1 MEKYLSIPVTNEGN
15 QLVTLSNVK
24 LIEVG
29 DVAGPGSNPTTTTTI
44 YYGSSKTIEFTHA
57 AVPAN
62 STIFRNYLQTQ
73 MRSAL
78 STSWTNVSKEINPA
92 YAVSNIDIA

>member
-24 LIEVG
+24 LIE
-29 DVAGPGSNPTTTTTI
+29 AASTTSTTI
-44 YYGSSKTIEFTHA
+44 NYGSSKVVTITHA
-57 AVPAN
+57 AVAAN
-62 STIFRNYLQTQ
+62 STIFRNYIQTE
-73 MRSAL
+73 MAAAL
-78 STSWTNVSKEINPA
+78 SMSWTNVSLEIAPA

>member
-24 LIEVG
+24 LIE
-29 DVAGPGSNPTTTTTI
+29 AASTTSTTI
-44 YYGSSKTIEFTHA
+44 NYGSSKVITITHA
-57 AVPAN
+57 AVPAT
-62 STIFRNYLQTQ
+62 STIFRNYIQSQ
-73 MRSAL
+73 MSAAL
-78 STSWTNVSKEINPA
+78 STSWTNVSMEITPA

>member
-24 LIEVG
+24 LIE
-29 DVAGPGSNPTTTTTI
+29 AASTTSTTI
-44 YYGSSKTIEFTHA
+44 NYGSSKVVTITHA
-57 AVPAN
+57 AVPTN
-62 STIFRNYLQTQ
+62 STIFRNYIQTQ
-73 MRSAL
+73 MAGAL
-78 STSWTNVSKEINPA
+78 SSSWTNVSLEIAPA

>member
-24 LIEVG
+24 LIE
-29 DVAGPGSNPTTTTTI
+29 AASTTSTTI
-44 YYGSSKTIEFTHA
+44 NYGSSKVVTITHA
-57 AVPAN
+57 AVAAN
-62 STIFRNYLQTQ
+62 STIFRNYIQTQ
-73 MRSAL
+73 MAAAL
-78 STSWTNVSKEINPA
+78 SMSWTNVSLEIAPA

>member
-15 QLVTLSNVK
+15 QLVPLSNMK
-24 LIEVG
+24 LIE
-29 DVAGPGSNPTTTTTI
+29 AASTTTTTI
-44 YYGSSKTIEFTHA
+44 NYGSSKVITITHA

-62 STIFRNYLQTQ
+62 STIFRNYLQ
-73 MRSAL
+73 SEAAGAL
-78 STSWTNVSKEINPA
+78 SSSWTNVSLEISPA